1 MTPLQKA
8 FALVECISRALHEGV
23 VHENTAGQELK
34 TVQEV
39 LRCIRDEGYVYL
51 SGPSGPTGTSN
62 YDILELGREATSG
75 GRYDG
80 LIERKVP

>member
-39 LRCIRDEGYVYL
+39 LRCLRDEGRVTLL
-51 SGPSGPTGTSN
+51 SFEGKPPWTTDYDIKHLGSDVMQANPGLPTPTG
-62 YDILELGREATSG
+62 RA
-75 GRYDG
+75 
-80 LIERKVP
+80 